1 MQMIRHQAGREYR
14 QMQSRLGA
22 GDQGEELLVVRS
34 LVKDARRL
42 VGAIEDVV
50 AVAADNG
57 ARSAR
62 HAPKPVQACGGARM
76 PYLAGTGIFSQVG
89 RGTEPRPHLLAN
101 QECPD

>member
-34 LVKDARRL
+34 LVKDARLL

-50 AVAADNG
+50 AVATDNG
-57 ARSAR
+57 ARCSR
-62 HAPKPVQACGGARM
+62 HAPKLVQE
-76 PYLAGTGIFSQVG
+76 F
-89 RGTEPRPHLLAN
+89 RGV
-101 QECPD
+101 